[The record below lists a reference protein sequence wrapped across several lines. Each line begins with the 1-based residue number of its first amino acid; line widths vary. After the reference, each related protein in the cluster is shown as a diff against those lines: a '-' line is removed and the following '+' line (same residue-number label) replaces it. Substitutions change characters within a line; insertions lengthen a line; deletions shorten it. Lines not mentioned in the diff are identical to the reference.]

1 MCSETSHSKKLM
13 IKLFLSFVNLKVTYI
28 FIYSEAEVV
37 PDHDQHYKFLEVRG
51 REAVV
56 IDELISCSII

>member
-1 MCSETSHSKKLM
+1 M
-13 IKLFLSFVNLKVTYI
+13 NLKVTYI

-37 PDHDQHYKFLEVRG
+37 SDCDQHHNVLEVRG

-56 IDELISCSII
+56 IDELISCSIM